1 LKLVRDQLPE
11 EKSMSMALPASYWY
25 LKGFDPITQYEDYI
39 VSIRNAFAEATA

>member
-1 LKLVRDQLPE
+1 
-11 EKSMSMALPASYWY
+11 MALPASYWY